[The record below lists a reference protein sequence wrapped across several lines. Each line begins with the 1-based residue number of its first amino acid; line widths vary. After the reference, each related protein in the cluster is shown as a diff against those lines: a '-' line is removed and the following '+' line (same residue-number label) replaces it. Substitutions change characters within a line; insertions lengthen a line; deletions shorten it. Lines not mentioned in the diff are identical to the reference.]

1 MRRLRTITVT
11 TLVIAVCIACFSGC
25 RPNNDKKQTET
36 TRSEAMEALR
46 PATMIKIGNHTYY
59 SDYVFEQRTIRANP
73 EEYIIER
80 LEEADKSLD
89 EDIFIWAISIS
100 ENEGATTAHASYIK
114 HGMLLKHRGLSF
126 DYKIDPKLGAEWHDY
141 GQEDY
146 DPSTDEEADRYW
158 AKIYGAIFFNYPHY
172 CLNRLE
178 QENGVPSWE
187 YLFTKDNGRLGSW
200 HSGEMVYTFG
210 VIPEKSGLYTEEDRK
225 LSDTMHA
232 YLVEFAKGGDPN
244 SEALSGF
251 EQSADSSRV
260 MEFGVNV
267 GMIEE
272 PDLALYEIMDR
283 MSGW

>member
-1 MRRLRTITVT
+1 MGRYGCSSLEELRSIPAE
-11 TLVIAVCIACFSGC
+11 TLVGEQETQHHVTIDGYVLTDTPYNL
-25 RPNNDKKQTET
+25 RKQG
-36 TRSEAMEALR
+36 MH
-46 PATMIKIGNHTYY
+46 N
-59 SDYVFEQRTIRANP
+59 
-73 EEYIIER
+73 
-80 LEEADKSLD
+80 EEAVVHGYNAEESGP
-89 EDIFIWAISIS
+89 FILFSHANLKDYEERVRGWAG
-100 ENEGATTAHASYIK
+100 EYADDVLALYEPT
-114 HGMLLKHRGLSF
+114 
-126 DYKIDPKLGAEWHDY
+126 
-141 GQEDY
+141 
-146 DPSTDEEADRYW
+146 TDEEADRYW

-225 LSDTMHA
+225 LSDNMHA

-244 SEALSGF
+244 GGALSGF
-251 EQSADSSRV
+251 EQSADSSKV
-260 MEFGVNV
+260 MEFGGNV